1 MPKSLNA
8 EKVFSSE
15 PTSQGSLWANLKV
28 LITGGGGFIGGH
40 LCRRLCDEGSEVH
53 ATSRKQRAMAGR
65 GPIWWQV
72 DMADLATARRVLAA
86 VRPDIVFHLAGS
98 VGASPDVAL
107 VLPTYQSHLSSTV
120 NVLLGATEVGVRRII
135 LADSYPVPGEAEPT
149 PSSPY
154 AAAKWA
160 ASGYGRMFHRL
171 YQTPV
176 LILRPFTTYGPAQV
190 ATKLIP
196 SVTLSLLKGEAP
208 KVSSG
213 RRMADWVYIGDVIE
227 GFLAAAMAPEI
238 GASTIDL
245 GSGSLVSIRDIVTKL
260 VEVVGSQVEP
270 LFGVLPDRPAEY
282 ELAAET
288 TAAAT
293 MLGWRATTPLESGLR
308 RSVEW
313 YRRVL
318 RLESTKLAAVATE

>member
-1 MPKSLNA
+1 MSKSVEA
-8 EKVFSSE
+8 KRAISSGI
-15 PTSQGSLWANLKV
+15 TSQGSVWANLKV
-28 LITGGGGFIGGH
+28 LITGGSGFIGGH
-40 LCRRLCDEGSEVH
+40 LCQRLCDEGSEVH
-53 ATSRKQRAMAGR
+53 ATSRRQRATAGK
-65 GPIWWQV
+65 GPIWWQA
-72 DMADLATARRVLAA
+72 DMADLTAVRRMLAA

-135 LADSYPVPGEAEPT
+135 LADSYDVPGESEPT

-176 LILRPFTTYGPAQV
+176 LILRPFTTYGPAQA

-227 GFLAAAMAPEI
+227 GFLAAAMSPEV
-238 GASTIDL
+238 GSNTIDL
-245 GSGSLVSIRDIVTKL
+245 GSGSLVSIRDIVTTL

-270 LFGVLPDRPAEY
+270 LFGALPDRPAEY

-288 TAAAT
+288 AAAAT
-293 MLGWRATTPLESGLR
+293 TLGWRATTPLESGLR

-318 RLESTKLAAVATE
+318 RLESAKLAAVATE

>member
-1 MPKSLNA
+1 MTKSVDV
-8 EKVFSSE
+8 EKAFSSG
-15 PTSQGSLWANLKV
+15 TASQRALWANLKV
-28 LITGGGGFIGGH
+28 LITGGSGFIGGH
-40 LCRRLCDEGSEVH
+40 LLRRLCDEGSEVH
-53 ATSRKQRAMAGR
+53 STSRKQQAMVGK
-65 GPIWWQV
+65 GPIWWQA
-72 DMADLATARRVLAA
+72 DMADLATVRRVLAA
-86 VRPDIVFHLAGS
+86 VRPDIIFHLAGS

-120 NVLLGATEVGVRRII
+120 NVLLGATEVGARRII
-135 LADSYPVPGEAEPT
+135 LADSYHVPGEPEPS

-171 YQTPV
+171 YQAPV
-176 LILRPFTTYGPAQV
+176 LILRPFTTYGPAQA

-227 GFLAAAMAPEI
+227 GLLTAAMTPEV

-245 GSGSLVSIRDIVTKL
+245 GSGSLVSIREIVTKL
-260 VEVVGSQVEP
+260 VEIVGSQVEP
-270 LFGVLPDRPAEY
+270 LFGALPDRPAEY
-282 ELAAET
+282 ELPAET
-288 TAAAT
+288 SAAAT
-293 MLGWRATTPLESGLR
+293 VLGWRATTSLESGLR
-308 RSVEW
+308 RTVEW
-313 YRRVL
+313 YRKSAEVRSAQL
-318 RLESTKLAAVATE
+318 TAIATQ